1 MRYLRAEKVGDVP
14 DFECRRCRRR
24 FRWMQEE
31 AWTPSSV
38 CIGLR
43 LYLPEA
49 WAGDLARKVKRK
61 IPETVPFQKEALR
74 AGQR

>member
-1 MRYLRAEKVGDVP
+1 
-14 DFECRRCRRR
+14 
-24 FRWMQEE
+24 MQEE

-61 IPETVPFQKEALR
+61 IPETVPFQKKHYVPGSDEPLR
-74 AGQR
+74 DGTRLKE